1 VARLLLGVTGGIA
14 AYKVL
19 ETARLAIKAGHSV
32 RVIQTDASL
41 RFVGAASFAGITGA
55 PVLTSEFQDDPL
67 RGAYPGEPA
76 PDRAPISHLALVE
89 NADLYLIA
97 PASANTIAK
106 LAHGHADNLVA
117 TAALA
122 AGGVGG
128 AAVMLAPAMNNRM
141 YLHPA
146 VQANLALLADRGV
159 TVIDPGTGDLASH
172 GEHGVGRMAEPA
184 ELLAAVEAR
193 LAEDARPLERLWL
206 GVRVLVTAG
215 GTREPIDSVRYV
227 GNRSSGRMGFA
238 LAERAARRGAEVTV
252 VAANVALPA
261 PPGVHVVPVQTAAEL
276 KAACDE
282 RFDSTDVLLM
292 AAAVADFRPREPAAH
307 KLKKTDPT
315 HPRRLELE
323 PTEDVLS
330 ALSGRRRSGQV
341 LVGFAAE
348 HGDGAMAYA
357 RDKLARKRLD
367 AIVVNDISQAGIGF
381 DAADN
386 EVTVLA
392 RDGSERRLHRSRK
405 EHIADGVLDEVEKLR
420 VKESDD
426 RAIRTDPARTAGV

>member
-1 VARLLLGVTGGIA
+1 
-14 AYKVL
+14 
-19 ETARLAIKAGHSV
+19 
-32 RVIQTDASL
+32 
-41 RFVGAASFAGITGA
+41 
-55 PVLTSEFQDDPL
+55 
-67 RGAYPGEPA
+67 
-76 PDRAPISHLALVE
+76 
-89 NADLYLIA
+89 
-97 PASANTIAK
+97 
-106 LAHGHADNLVA
+106 
-117 TAALA
+117 
-122 AGGVGG
+122 
-128 AAVMLAPAMNNRM
+128 
-141 YLHPA
+141 
-146 VQANLALLADRGV
+146 
-159 TVIDPGTGDLASH
+159 
-172 GEHGVGRMAEPA
+172 
-184 ELLAAVEAR
+184 
-193 LAEDARPLERLWL
+193 
-206 GVRVLVTAG
+206 
-215 GTREPIDSVRYV
+215 VRYV